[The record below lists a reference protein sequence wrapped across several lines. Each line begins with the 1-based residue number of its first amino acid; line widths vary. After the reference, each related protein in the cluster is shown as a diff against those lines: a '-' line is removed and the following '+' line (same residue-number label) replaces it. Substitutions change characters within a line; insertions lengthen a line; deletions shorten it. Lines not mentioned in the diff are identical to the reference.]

1 MVPVLV
7 PKVDEE
13 VLETSEEVLMVL
25 EQGSRVS

>member
-7 PKVDEE
+7 PKVDEK